1 MSATNAVR
9 AKSTVSIKSVA
20 IPAEHGGW
28 GFLCEPLI
36 LGLLIAPSL
45 AGIGIVLMMAAAF
58 LLHQPFKIVVKDRR
72 KGRVYERTRLAQQF
86 LVIYAV
92 IGVVG
97 FGIAWVSASNPMWI
111 IPLLTAAPFAALQI
125 AYELRNDG
133 RNLVSEI
140 VGALVLAVS
149 APAILLVAGHTPLLA
164 ALVWS
169 ALTLRII
176 PSILY
181 VRARLRWTHGKTVR
195 RQIPVILH
203 LGVVGIGLLLWTSGL
218 ASAAIMLAAGLL
230 LARAIYGLYFS
241 PPVAARVVGFQ
252 EVFFG
257 IAYTLVCA
265 FAL

>member
-1 MSATNAVR
+1 MSATNPVR

-45 AGIGIVLMMAAAF
+45 AGIGIVLLMAAAF

-86 LVIYAV
+86 LVIYGV

-111 IPLLTAAPFAALQI
+111 IPLLTAAPFAVLQF

-140 VGALVLAVS
+140 VGALVLAAS
-149 APAILLVAGHTPLLA
+149 APAILLAADREPLLA
-164 ALVWS
+164 GLAWGAL
-169 ALTLRII
+169 ALRII

-203 LGVVGIGLLLWTSGL
+203 LGVVGIGLLLWVIGL
-218 ASAAIMLAAGLL
+218 ANAAIFIAAGLL

-257 IAYTLVCA
+257 IVYAAVCA
-265 FAL
+265 LAF